1 MNDIHEGDMA
11 LELSEYEF
19 TTLAMPEILEHAR
32 RNLDREWLSKASRD
46 PEMVRDA
53 YFNLIGGNKR

>member
-19 TTLAMPEILEHAR
+19 RIMDMSEVLERAR
-32 RNLDREWLSKASRD
+32 RSLDREWLSKAARD

-53 YFNLIGGNKR
+53 YFNLIGGNKA